1 MDCDA
6 KEHLFNTIW
15 VSIQRASRPS
25 CTENRESEALVFKSS
40 HWCLAMLEPHISLI
54 GDKRMGENGRF
65 KAGGDARQYSRRLLG
80 ADSGQVGA

>member
-1 MDCDA
+1 
-6 KEHLFNTIW
+6 
-15 VSIQRASRPS
+15 
-25 CTENRESEALVFKSS
+25 
-40 HWCLAMLEPHISLI
+40 MLEPHISLI